1 MAKEN
6 NNEIEKTAVDKKH
19 FMEVINGK
27 GYSVNKLGKIPG
39 VAYSSSSISRA
50 LDKGEMRTDVLKRI
64 AKEIHTTFKNL
75 TKLS

>member
-6 NNEIEKTAVDKKH
+6 KNEIEKTAVDKKH

-27 GYSVNKLGKIPG
+27 GYSVNKLGKIPEIG
-39 VAYSSSSISRA
+39 YSSSAINKA
-50 LDKGEMRTDVLKRI
+50 LKKGEMRTDVLKRI

-75 TKLS
+75 TKVS